1 MTKPI
6 SARTMT
12 RQRIARRA
20 TPRKRRKRPPRRRK
34 MAEPGAGAWW
44 DESWNPAGG
53 CWPKSPGCTN
63 CYAPRVIYNYSRAR
77 RWWGN
82 TVHANVIDVVN
93 GIPVFNG
100 KLSAQPLG
108 HTSWDFPRRWAGA
121 EHPLLG
127 VGKPSLI
134 FVLSL
139 ADLFTP
145 GRPKSVIDLTCATLA
160 DQQAHLADPDQ
171 VGRPHGRLFRRIG
184 PAHGAP
190 LAAKNVAWFQ
200 RRGSAM
206 VQRAL
211 GIHAPAG
218 RRGLFTFVSIGP
230 MLKPIALPSDFL
242 RLGVRTWVIVSGEQ
256 GPLEECRDLHPDRAR
271 AVRAQC
277 RTHDIPFF
285 IKQMATLDDDPARPL
300 DGLPAV
306 PRRQF
311 TR

>member
-1 MTKPI
+1 
-6 SARTMT
+6 
-12 RQRIARRA
+12 
-20 TPRKRRKRPPRRRK
+20 

-160 DQQAHLADPDQ
+160 TSKHIWLILTKSVDRMADYFGGLDPRTVRRWQPRMWLGFSAEDQRWFNARWEYMRRLAD
-171 VGRPHGRLFRRIG
+171 
-184 PAHGAP
+184 
-190 LAAKNVAWFQ
+190 
-200 RRGSAM
+200 
-206 VQRAL
+206 
-211 GIHAPAG
+211 AG
-218 RRGLFTFVSIGP
+218 WFTFVSIGP

-256 GPLEECRDLHPDRAR
+256 GPLEECRDLHPDWAR

-285 IKQMATLDDDPARPL
+285 MKQMARLKPIPPDLWTKFPQFPA
-300 DGLPAV
+300 GSS
-306 PRRQF
+306 